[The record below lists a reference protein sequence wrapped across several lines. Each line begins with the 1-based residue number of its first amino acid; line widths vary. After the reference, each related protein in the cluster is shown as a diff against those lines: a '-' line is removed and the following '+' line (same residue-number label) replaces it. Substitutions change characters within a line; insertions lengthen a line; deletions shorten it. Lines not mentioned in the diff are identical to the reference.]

1 MCNAQ
6 YSKRI
11 AQPTAQ
17 YKEVNNGVFMAKKGK
32 KHDLQWIKQTLELK
46 EDHNWKSTPGTR
58 IFVAG
63 RGALRFDVP
72 QDWHF
77 EPDTKSFRF
86 LDKKPPNDDCRLE
99 ASFNLLPQ
107 GDWSEFP
114 LVPLLKQIVRDDERN
129 PIAQGE
135 IIQFKRQTARVV
147 WTEIK
152 FIDPN
157 ENREAFS
164 RICIGL
170 GSGVQCLITF
180 DFWADQAEKLIPVW
194 DTVMNSLVLGL
205 YIRDPRTGFALP
217 D

>member
-1 MCNAQ
+1 M
-6 YSKRI
+6 SKR
-11 AQPTAQ
+11 
-17 YKEVNNGVFMAKKGK
+17 K
-32 KHDLQWIKQTLELK
+32 KHNLQWVKETLELK
-46 EDHNWKSTPGTR
+46 EDHNWKSEPGTR

-77 EPDTKSFRF
+77 EPDANSFRF
-86 LDKKPPNDDCRLE
+86 LDGQPPDDNCRLE
-99 ASFNLLPQ
+99 ASYNVLPPA
-107 GDWSEFP
+107 DWLQFP
-114 LVPLLKQIVRDDERN
+114 LVPLLKKVIKDDDRNIIER
-129 PIAQGE
+129 GE
-135 IIQFKRQTARVV
+135 IVQLKRQTARAV
-147 WTEIK
+147 WTQIK
-152 FIDPN
+152 FIDAP
-157 ENREAFS
+157 ENREAYS

-180 DFWADQAEKLIPVW
+180 DYWADEAEKLTPVW

>member
-1 MCNAQ
+1 MRP
-6 YSKRI
+6 SHFKRI

-32 KHDLQWIKQTLELK
+32 KHNLQWIKETLELK

-63 RGALRFDVP
+63 RGAVRFDVP

-99 ASFNLLPQ
+99 ASYNLLPQ

-135 IIQFKRQTARVV
+135 IVQFKRQTARVV